1 MTPLTNYVHRPPLKF
16 SSPKK
21 NFFNFLLRSPQ
32 LFLPEIFS
40 PPPPKIR
47 EAATRHLWHDQIESK
62 CTMQAQVVLML
73 SVKKKVAYQLDHKS
87 KFRFYLRMF
96 FNLIDIAIVNSHIV
110 YMKLDNSISLLDF
123 NNLFL

>member
-1 MTPLTNYVHRPPLKF
+1 
-16 SSPKK
+16 
-21 NFFNFLLRSPQ
+21 
-32 LFLPEIFS
+32 
-40 PPPPKIR
+40 
-47 EAATRHLWHDQIESK
+47 
-62 CTMQAQVVLML
+62 MQAQVVLML
-73 SVKKKVAYQLDHKS
+73 LVKKKVAYQLDHKS